1 MSTASTD
8 IANAGQ
14 AAKAEK
20 AVDLLNVIFD
30 RAVSSGLSF
39 EDFVK
44 TLDID
49 DSGTVSKTELGIILV
64 NKGIKVPPKVI
75 AVLFQKLD
83 RTGSGTVAGKEF
95 NDSLTQI
102 LKERAGEGGLFG
114 SGLQPEKAV
123 YGEQYLLQKLVRI
136 QKEQSHFFRDFT
148 KEELR
153 VLMQFSEGM
162 IQYEAGEVIVPA
174 GEHGH
179 WVGLLFEGKFVDL
192 MQEGDPKAHAH
203 YPLGSFVRDSSTNVE
218 NPKLMKDIKYRFL

>member
-49 DSGTVSKTELGIILV
+49 DSGSVSKTELSIILV
-64 NKGIKVPPKVI
+64 NKGIKVAPKVI

-83 RTGSGTVAGKEF
+83 RTGSGTVAGKECNKF
-95 NDSLTQI
+95 YKDS
-102 LKERAGEGGLFG
+102 
-114 SGLQPEKAV
+114 V
-123 YGEQYLLQKLVRI
+123 Y
-136 QKEQSHFFRDFT
+136 
-148 KEELR
+148 
-153 VLMQFSEGM
+153 
-162 IQYEAGEVIVPA
+162 
-174 GEHGH
+174 
-179 WVGLLFEGKFVDL
+179 
-192 MQEGDPKAHAH
+192 PK
-203 YPLGSFVRDSSTNVE
+203 
-218 NPKLMKDIKYRFL
+218 